1 MQGDTGQ
8 PGPPGPQGETGPQG
22 PEGPRGFSGPQGPPG
37 TNGKDGVQGPPG
49 ERGPP
54 VMICYKTAESSLEF
68 PASVQTQTKEKTTVC
83 IFVSGCLSR
92 QTSNIS
98 YFLFQNQK
106 RQIMLLFSN
115 KSIPFKIQDVI
126 QIVPYRPRIP

>member
-22 PEGPRGFSGPQGPPG
+22 SEGPRGFSGPQGPPG

-54 VMICYKTAESSLEF
+54 VMIFYKTAETSLEF
-68 PASVQTQTKEKTTVC
+68 PGSKLTQTKDKTTAC
-83 IFVSGCLSR
+83 IFVSGSLSQR
-92 QTSNIS
+92 T
-98 YFLFQNQK
+98 
-106 RQIMLLFSN
+106 
-115 KSIPFKIQDVI
+115 
-126 QIVPYRPRIP
+126 

>member
-54 VMICYKTAESSLEF
+54 VMICYKTAESSLELQAACK
-68 PASVQTQTKEKTTVC
+68 PKQTADNSLHFC
-83 IFVSGCLSR
+83 IRMSKPGKLKH
-92 QTSNIS
+92 
-98 YFLFQNQK
+98 FLFSVSK
-106 RQIMLLFSN
+106 SDASN
-115 KSIPFKIQDVI
+115 YVIIFK
-126 QIVPYRPRIP
+126 

>member
-54 VMICYKTAESSLEF
+54 VMIFYKTAKTSLEF
-68 PASVQTQTKEKTTVC
+68 PGSMQTQMKDKTTVF
-83 IFVSGCLSR
+83 IFISGRLSQR
-92 QTSNIS
+92 T
-98 YFLFQNQK
+98 
-106 RQIMLLFSN
+106 
-115 KSIPFKIQDVI
+115 
-126 QIVPYRPRIP
+126 

>member
-1 MQGDTGQ
+1 LCVTQGDTGQ

-54 VMICYKTAESSLEF
+54 VMIFYKIAEISLEF
-68 PASVQTQTKEKTTVC
+68 PGSMQTQTKDKTT
-83 IFVSGCLSR
+83 
-92 QTSNIS
+92 T
-98 YFLFQNQK
+98 
-106 RQIMLLFSN
+106 
-115 KSIPFKIQDVI
+115 
-126 QIVPYRPRIP
+126 

>member
-54 VMICYKTAESSLEF
+54 VTTYYKRAESNLEF
-68 PASVQTQTKEKTTVC
+68 IGGRQTQKKDKKTVC
-83 IFVSGCLSR
+83 IFASGRLSW
-92 QTSNIS
+92 
-98 YFLFQNQK
+98 
-106 RQIMLLFSN
+106 
-115 KSIPFKIQDVI
+115 
-126 QIVPYRPRIP
+126 

>member
-54 VMICYKTAESSLEF
+54 VMIYYTRAESNIQFICSMQ
-68 PASVQTQTKEKTTVC
+68 SRTKDKKTVC
-83 IFVSGCLSR
+83 IFVSERLSW
-92 QTSNIS
+92 
-98 YFLFQNQK
+98 
-106 RQIMLLFSN
+106 
-115 KSIPFKIQDVI
+115 
-126 QIVPYRPRIP
+126 

>member
-1 MQGDTGQ
+1 MHVHIVYMSIPALNSCNGTAFLLCVLQQRRLCVMQGDTGQ

-54 VMICYKTAESSLEF
+54 VMICYKRTESSLEF
-68 PASVQTQTKEKTTVC
+68 TSSMQAQTKDSLNFSIRTSKPANLKHSLF
-83 IFVSGCLSR
+83 FVS
-92 QTSNIS
+92 
-98 YFLFQNQK
+98 K
-106 RQIMLLFSN
+106 
-115 KSIPFKIQDVI
+115 
-126 QIVPYRPRIP
+126 

>member
-54 VMICYKTAESSLEF
+54 VMIFYKTEETSLEF
-68 PASVQTQTKEKTTVC
+68 TGSTQTQTKDKTTVC
-83 IFVSGCLSR
+83 IFVTGRLS
-92 QTSNIS
+92 Q
-98 YFLFQNQK
+98 
-106 RQIMLLFSN
+106 
-115 KSIPFKIQDVI
+115 
-126 QIVPYRPRIP
+126 RI

>member
-54 VMICYKTAESSLEF
+54 VMICYKRAESSLEF
-68 PASVQTQTKEKTTVC
+68 TISMQALTKESITV
-83 IFVSGCLSR
+83 
-92 QTSNIS
+92 
-98 YFLFQNQK
+98 
-106 RQIMLLFSN
+106 
-115 KSIPFKIQDVI
+115 
-126 QIVPYRPRIP
+126 